1 MKGRKIKVHRQISKE
16 RDRDKR
22 CLFSQLK
29 TEVRY
34 PSFSNRD
41 FQKKK
46 KKKSACQKN
55 TLEYFMYMNLINCS
69 TKGQDNYKFLE
80 IHLWKC
86 LLCHTI

>member
-41 FQKKK
+41 FQGKKK
-46 KKKSACQKN
+46 KKKCIPKKHIRIFYVYE
-55 TLEYFMYMNLINCS
+55 L
-69 TKGQDNYKFLE
+69 D
-80 IHLWKC
+80 
-86 LLCHTI
+86 